1 MSKPFDPRQ
10 HVRQLDNGAPYLDV
24 KWRLHW
30 LRSEHPEAEIE
41 TELLSVDEESAVCK
55 ASVRIP
61 GSGAATGHASAS
73 RGSNP
78 SYIETA
84 ETRAIGRA
92 LAALGYGAEFVDDDL
107 IASRPGAPPVSLV
120 PSQPRQQPRRE
131 PSDRPERPEQKTGAG
146 DQRQPDRLTSEPT
159 PVRHLRSTED
169 ADEQPPE
176 PLRSETRQPREVRES
191 PEPVGTT
198 EPDAPMTVEE
208 AMNSLPTP
216 MSRGADIRARQST
229 QPRGSAPQARE
240 DVSWTKFWDWARRR
254 GYKDAQHL
262 KDLLDIDVNAH
273 TPGEVRDFIRRYEQ
287 QNPPDQS

>member
-41 TELLSVDEESAVCK
+41 TELLSMDEESAVCK

-107 IASRPGAPPVSLV
+107 IAARPGPPPVTLV
-120 PSQPRQQPRRE
+120 PSQSRQQPRRE
-131 PSDRPERPEQKTGAG
+131 PADRPDRPAQQVGTGEDRKPDRSASEPASARQYRSSEEAG
-146 DQRQPDRLTSEPT
+146 DQPPEL
-159 PVRHLRSTED
+159 LRSD
-169 ADEQPPE
+169 NRP
-176 PLRSETRQPREVRES
+176 SREVREV
-191 PEPVGTT
+191 PEPLDTT
-198 EPDAPMTVEE
+198 ETDPPSTVEE
-208 AMNSLPTP
+208 TMSSLPTP
-216 MSRGADIRARQST
+216 MSRGADIRARQTT

-240 DVSWTKFWDWARRR
+240 DVSWTKFWEWARRR
-254 GYKDAQHL
+254 GFKDAQHL
-262 KDLLDIDVNAH
+262 KDLLGIDVNAH
-273 TPGEVRDFIRRYEQ
+273 TPGEVRDYIRRYEME
-287 QNPPDQS
+287 NPPDQG